1 MVTVRKNRYLT
12 PWEPKSP
19 EELAEELH
27 IEPLEPLTVTRISYD
42 RMLGEEPYHTV
53 ETRWKGLHR
62 LTDRRGERVL
72 ADECAV
78 MDSGPKLGAAL
89 CITNHPER
97 EATEEERA
105 RNRAHIQEV
114 GNQVLRNAGIW

>member
-1 MVTVRKNRYLT
+1 MAKTRYKYMV
-12 PWEPKSP
+12 PWDPKSP
-19 EELAEELH
+19 EEWAEELQ
-27 IEPLEPLTVTRISYD
+27 IEPMEPLTVTRRAYD
-42 RMLGEEPYHTV
+42 HMLGDEPYHTV
-53 ETRWKGLHR
+53 ETRWKGLHQ

-114 GNQVLRNAGIW
+114 GNQVLRRMGIW